1 MSHGVNWALSPEA
14 IEQESFR
21 RIEAEMPAH
30 PFGPR
35 EWRVVRRMIHTTANF
50 SLAGEVYFGHDPV
63 TAGLA
68 ALRAGVPI
76 YSDSKMIRA
85 GLSLA
90 KLRSL
95 NPGYGPER
103 LVCRIDDPAVAEEA
117 RRRGQT
123 RALVA
128 LERSR
133 AEVDGGIVL
142 IGNAPLALAG
152 LARLIQESGVR
163 PRLVIGMPVGFV
175 NVVES
180 KLMIMD
186 TDVPQ
191 IVLKGRQGG
200 STLAV
205 ATLHGIMESANG

>member
-1 MSHGVNWALSPEA
+1 MNRGVNWTLSPEA

-21 RIEAEMPAH
+21 RIEAEMPAP

-50 SLAGEVYFGHDPV
+50 GLAGDVYFGHDPV
-63 TAGLA
+63 TAGVE
-68 ALRAGVPI
+68 ALRAGAPI
-76 YSDSKMIRA
+76 YSDSTMIRA

-90 KLRSL
+90 KLRAL
-95 NPGYGPER
+95 NPGYGPDR
-103 LVCRIDDPAVAEEA
+103 LVCRIADPAVAEEA

-133 AEVDGGIVL
+133 TEVDGGIVL

-152 LARLIQESGVR
+152 LARLIQESNVR

-205 ATLHGIMESANG
+205 ATLHGILESANG